1 MSDVSE
7 HLNERKGKMESLLS
21 NIVKQDEVFSEL
33 YENFFNCPASQWSIH
48 LNNLTNKLIIQ
59 PRKAIC
65 LDGPVYLQDNQI
77 DEFIVGNIYKY
88 LKKLGTNLM
97 NDKSLQKHQRIAF
110 RAILHQFSLFVRYD
124 HDQKSPED
132 K

>member
-1 MSDVSE
+1 M
-7 HLNERKGKMESLLS
+7 NERKGKMESLLS

-33 YENFFNCPASQWSIH
+33 SENFFNCPASQWSIH

>member
-33 YENFFNCPASQWSIH
+33 YENFFNCPASQWSVH
-48 LNNLTNKLIIQ
+48 LNNLANKLILP

-97 NDKSLQKHQRIAF
+97 NDKSLQK
-110 RAILHQFSLFVRYD
+110 AILHQFSLFVRYD
-124 HDQKSPED
+124 HDQKSFED